1 MFRRASPSVAQYR
14 VDTFSLIEALAVA
27 LVISKV
33 SDDVL
38 SRKPSEE
45 KWCVKEIGG
54 AIMTNRE
61 VEWGDTLSHLLA
73 LAAKLEGEGQ
83 YNIAKLARA
92 AAEAMTRQAA
102 FKLALP
108 SEKDKLVSEIERA
121 VTALS
126 TLDADED
133 LLAALKQG
141 AAAMAEGRLPL
152 IHETPHACVCRTC
165 GHIVLGEPADKC
177 PTCGAWP
184 ATFKRFLPVYWLD
197 ALEPFAALERLR
209 QTPLDVA
216 ALLEGLS
223 EKDLRQQPE
232 DGGWAIR
239 NIVSH
244 LRDAQGVLSF
254 RLGLL
259 LEQEN
264 PSLESKA
271 VFEWATEEEERPPTT
286 QEIFDTY
293 RASRQEIIARLESI
307 PLDDWWRTGQHE
319 EFGTVTIRQQVS
331 YFASHEITHFSQIES
346 LRNQLVGSEDDR
358 S

>member
-1 MFRRASPSVAQYR
+1 VTNLKA
-14 VDTFSLIEALAVA
+14 
-27 LVISKV
+27 
-33 SDDVL
+33 
-38 SRKPSEE
+38 
-45 KWCVKEIGG
+45 KWS
-54 AIMTNRE
+54 
-61 VEWGDTLSHLLA
+61 DTLSHLLA

-92 AAEAMTRQAA
+92 VAEALTRQAA
-102 FKLALP
+102 FKIALP
-108 SEKDKLVSEIERA
+108 SEKYKLANEIELA
-121 VTALS
+121 VVALS
-126 TLDADED
+126 RFDMDEN
-133 LLAALKQG
+133 LLAALKRG
-141 AAAMAEGRLPL
+141 AAIMAEGRLPL
-152 IHETPHACVCRTC
+152 INETPHPYVCRTC
-165 GHIVLGEPADKC
+165 GHIVLNTPAEKC

-184 ATFKRFLPVYWLD
+184 TTFRRFLPVYWLD

-223 EKDLRQQPE
+223 EKVLSQPTE

-254 RLGLL
+254 RLNSL

-271 VFEWATEEEERPPTT
+271 VFEWATVEKEHPPIT

-293 RASRQEIIARLESI
+293 MTSRQETTTKLESI
-307 PLDDWWRTGQHE
+307 PLSDWWRTGQHE
-319 EFGTVTIRQQVS
+319 EFGTVTLRQQVS
-331 YFASHEITHFSQIES
+331 YFGSHEITHLPQIEL
-346 LRNQLVGSEDDR
+346 LRSQLVDSE
-358 S
+358 